1 MRSRRDMRFPLVRS
15 FVRSLAGRGENQS
28 LTFFSSFCSWY
39 LSFLIFEVRS
49 SWPSP
54 FYSGR
59 AAGLP
64 PRPLIR

>member
-1 MRSRRDMRFPLVRS
+1 MRSRRDMRFPLGRS
-15 FVRSLAGRGENQS
+15 FVRSFARGGGGNQS

-49 SWPSP
+49 LASWPSP

-59 AAGLP
+59 AAG
-64 PRPLIR
+64 